1 MAEARTAE
9 LAEARTVEH
18 SAGAQS
24 RAQGVKAR
32 PLDGC
37 SLTRSAGR
45 AGSRHAAVQIREAKT
60 VQIPREHAVLLVGDR
75 RPRQEIADVHRVV
88 TKFNPR
94 GVVANKV
101 RHLQHIARILIDVA
115 ATGADSGRRIRQAQR
130 SRVRQAQRSRVR
142 RAQRKRGRRLPGGG
156 LILDA
161 FLEGTALEGRAER
174 ARPIG
179 EEVRAHRGAVQWRAK
194 LCRRHRGRVPGG
206 ERDRLPLIPRRAH
219 GDNFN
224 VARLGVRAVD
234 GGHGQA
240 LALRR
245 RHRAGGVG

>member
-1 MAEARTAE
+1 MAEARAVE
-9 LAEARTVEH
+9 LAEARTAQH
-18 SAGAQS
+18 SAGAQR
-24 RAQGVKAR
+24 RAQGVEAR
-32 PLDGC
+32 PLDGF
-37 SLTRSAGR
+37 RIAGS

-75 RPRQEIADVHRVV
+75 RPRQEIADVYRVV
-88 TKFNPR
+88 AKFNPR
-94 GVVANKV
+94 SVVANKV

-115 ATGADSGRRIRQAQR
+115 AAGADSGRR
-130 SRVRQAQRSRVR
+130 VR
-142 RAQRKRGRRLPGGG
+142 RAQPSRGRRLPGGG

-161 FLEGTALEGRAER
+161 FLEGTAGLEGTAER

-179 EEVRAHRGAVQWRAK
+179 EEVRAHRGAVQRRAK
-194 LCRRHRGRVPGG
+194 PCRGHRGRVPGS
-206 ERDRLPLIPRRAH
+206 ERNRLALIPGRAH

-224 VARLGVRAVD
+224 VARLGVCAVN

>member
-1 MAEARTAE
+1 MAEARTAQ
-9 LAEARTVEH
+9 H

-24 RAQGVKAR
+24 RAQGVEAR
-32 PLDGC
+32 PPDGF
-37 SLTRSAGR
+37 RIAGR

-115 ATGADSGRRIRQAQR
+115 ATGADGDR
-130 SRVRQAQRSRVR
+130 RVRQAQRS
-142 RAQRKRGRRLPGGG
+142 RGRRLPGGG

-161 FLEGTALEGRAER
+161 FPEGAAER

-179 EEVRAHRGAVQWRAK
+179 EEVRAHRGAVQRRAK
-194 LCRRHRGRVPGG
+194 PCRRRRGRVPGG
-206 ERDRLPLIPRRAH
+206 ERNRLSLIPRRAH

-224 VARLGVRAVD
+224 VARLGVRAVN